1 MQYIGVIP
9 LKKKKNQKVFRGSI
23 TPFVVM
29 SNILLEYQSVRCGV
43 IPLKVLHHFGQ
54 FGVILV

>member
-9 LKKKKNQKVFRGSI
+9 LKRKKQKVFRGGI
-23 TPFVVM
+23 TPFAVM
-29 SNILLEYQSVRCGV
+29 RDILVEYQYVRYGV
-43 IPLKVLHHFGQ
+43 IPLKVLHHFGG

>member
-9 LKKKKNQKVFRGSI
+9 LKRKNQKVFRGSI

-29 SNILLEYQSVRCGV
+29 SDILLEYQSVRYGV

-54 FGVILV
+54 YDVILV

>member
-9 LKKKKNQKVFRGSI
+9 LKRKNQKVFRGSI

-29 SNILLEYQSVRCGV
+29 SDILLEYQSVRCGV
-43 IPLKVLHHFGQ
+43 IPLKVLHHLG
-54 FGVILV
+54 GDLV

>member
-9 LKKKKNQKVFRGSI
+9 LKRKNQKVFRASI

-29 SNILLEYQSVRCGV
+29 SDILLEYQSVICGV

-54 FGVILV
+54 YDVILV

>member
-9 LKKKKNQKVFRGSI
+9 LQRKNQKVFRESI

-54 FGVILV
+54 YDVILV